1 MACNINRELA
11 LTKRV
16 CPQLVSCM
24 PPDPLSSPVSIPV
37 VEDSSKPTW
46 LGWFLGGLAIPGRL
60 SDSNSTLRSARLHP
74 EHVAGHSE
82 SAMMHDL

>member
-1 MACNINRELA
+1 MACNVNRELA

-24 PPDPLSSPVSIPV
+24 PPDLLLSPVSIPV

-46 LGWFLGGLAIPGRL
+46 LVWFLGGLAIPGRL
-60 SDSNSTLRSARLHP
+60 SDSNSTLPAEAECSVP
-74 EHVAGHSE
+74 S
-82 SAMMHDL
+82 